1 MKYIKIHIIIYFLLI
16 SCTSNTILKKPDDLI
31 PPDKMEDLLIDM
43 FIASGAKKTINVSG
57 KQGVNYYPYVFQ
69 KHKIDSAQFRRSSYY
84 YTSKID
90 AYDDILKRVE
100 KRLKYIKDSV
110 SNSLHIRDSLNNIII
125 KKRRLLSNNKQSLRA
140 YDIVFK
146 EFYKINDSILNKKDS
161 LANHLAPLS
170 ISKKKEC
177 REYKLPYFSTN
188 FKRIPSFTFLKKE
201 QEKHINTIYILQ
213 QLNESLKKKGA
224 AKEILQEIQ
233 LQKDSLRYV
242 AKKIKKDTIVYFP
255 LKTSQNKEVV
265 LDSSYIKL
273 DKYIDI
279 LKRMKVS
286 LENKKETLKCVIE
299 KQDSIF
305 KAQTQPQGEEKIFNL
320 PK

>member
-31 PPDKMEDLLIDM
+31 PPDKMEDLLTEM
-43 FIASGAKKTINVSG
+43 FIASGAKKITNTSG
-57 KQGVNYYPYVFQ
+57 KRNVNYFYTIFEKYKV
-69 KHKIDSAQFRRSSYY
+69 DSAQFRRSNYY

-100 KRLKYIKDSV
+100 KRLKYKKDSV
-110 SNSLHIRDSLNNIII
+110 NNILHKKDSMRNII
-125 KKRRLLSNNKQSLRA
+125 NKNEKLLDKNKKSLMS
-140 YDIVFK
+140 YDAIFK
-146 EFYKINDSILNKKDS
+146 EFYKLNDSILNKRDS
-161 LANHLAPLS
+161 LANHLTPLS
-170 ISKKKEC
+170 ISKKKEG
-177 REYKLPYFSTN
+177 REYKLPYFLTN

-255 LKTSQNKEVV
+255 LKTSQNKEVF

-273 DKYIDI
+273 DKYTDI